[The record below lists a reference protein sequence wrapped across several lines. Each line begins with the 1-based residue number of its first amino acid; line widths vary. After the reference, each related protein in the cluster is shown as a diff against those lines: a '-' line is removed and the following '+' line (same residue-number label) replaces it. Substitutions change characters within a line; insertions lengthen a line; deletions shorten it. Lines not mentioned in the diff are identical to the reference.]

1 MKAIARD
8 CAATVL
14 EAASLGTI
22 LGLIMAAVTM
32 FIQEFLR

>member
-1 MKAIARD
+1 MKTIVRD

-22 LGLIMAAVTM
+22 LGLIMGAVTM
-32 FIQEFLR
+32 FVQELLR